1 MKKSYQVLK
10 WTAEVREKELQCLEE
25 VELLDNHDPAVE
37 FESDSESEAYDFLEK
52 ESGLLHIH
60 KFDSCGLKF
69 AEVDCL
75 LLQEVEVD
83 EDGDI
88 IHPDKT
94 FFFNGTPTSSRDIL
108 ISKDEEKFCPNIL
121 LGLLTGFYGIKNKP
135 WQPEIGDVYFYV
147 AGDIALLTGG
157 SYILYATFKR
167 KNFLTILKN
176 KERVRTMT
184 KKNVNDK

>member
-88 IHPDKT
+88 IDCEYLDMRYPKIEEAD
-94 FFFNGTPTSSRDIL
+94 NSR
-108 ISKDEEKFCPNIL
+108 EEAESFIELFKP
-121 LGLLTGFYGIKNKP
+121 FYKNKTVMI
-135 WQPEIGDVYFYV
+135 QEANVF
-147 AGDIALLTGG
+147 T
-157 SYILYATFKR
+157 SYIMNDY
-167 KNFLTILKN
+167 II
-176 KERVRTMT
+176 KEGEE
-184 KKNVNDK
+184 

>member
-88 IHPDKT
+88 IDCEYLDM
-94 FFFNGTPTSSRDIL
+94 R
-108 ISKDEEKFCPNIL
+108 
-121 LGLLTGFYGIKNKP
+121 YRKNKS
-135 WQPEIGDVYFYV
+135 
-147 AGDIALLTGG
+147 AGNVSNCETRSGREQRA
-157 SYILYATFKR
+157 ATHF
-167 KNFLTILKN
+167 I
-176 KERVRTMT
+176 
-184 KKNVNDK
+184 

>member
-37 FESDSESEAYDFLEK
+37 FESDSENEAYDFLEK

-75 LLQEVEVD
+75 LLRKVEVD
-83 EDGDI
+83 EDGDVI
-88 IHPDKT
+88 DCEYLDMRYPKVEEADE
-94 FFFNGTPTSSRDIL
+94 
-108 ISKDEEKFCPNIL
+108 DEE
-121 LGLLTGFYGIKNKP
+121 
-135 WQPEIGDVYFYV
+135 
-147 AGDIALLTGG
+147 
-157 SYILYATFKR
+157 
-167 KNFLTILKN
+167 
-176 KERVRTMT
+176 
-184 KKNVNDK
+184 

>member
-10 WTAEVREKELQCLEE
+10 WTAEVREKELQS
-25 VELLDNHDPAVE
+25 VE

-75 LLQEVEVD
+75 LLQKVEVD

-88 IHPDKT
+88 IDCEYLDMRYPKIEEADE
-94 FFFNGTPTSSRDIL
+94 
-108 ISKDEEKFCPNIL
+108 DEE
-121 LGLLTGFYGIKNKP
+121 
-135 WQPEIGDVYFYV
+135 
-147 AGDIALLTGG
+147 
-157 SYILYATFKR
+157 
-167 KNFLTILKN
+167 
-176 KERVRTMT
+176 
-184 KKNVNDK
+184 